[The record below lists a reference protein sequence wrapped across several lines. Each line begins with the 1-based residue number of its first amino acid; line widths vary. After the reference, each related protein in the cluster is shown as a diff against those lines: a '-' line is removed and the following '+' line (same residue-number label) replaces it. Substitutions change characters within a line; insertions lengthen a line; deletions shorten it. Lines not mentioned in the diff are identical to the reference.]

1 MAIVLYDA
9 DKAKASL
16 DGMLP
21 TGDYDLGG
29 GSSSQV
35 GGSTKDI
42 EKARQKIKDLQEGKR
57 RSKYLGLSN

>member
-21 TGDYDLGG
+21 TGDYDLTGGAGTSGAG
-29 GSSSQV
+29 GSLRQ
-35 GGSTKDI
+35 I
-42 EKARQKIKDLQEGKR
+42 E
-57 RSKYLGLSN
+57 